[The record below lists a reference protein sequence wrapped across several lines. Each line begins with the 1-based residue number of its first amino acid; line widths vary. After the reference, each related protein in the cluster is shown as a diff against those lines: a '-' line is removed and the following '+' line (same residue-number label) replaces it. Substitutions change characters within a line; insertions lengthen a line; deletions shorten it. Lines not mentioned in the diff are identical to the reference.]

1 LKSINP
7 FKRGFAVWWLAICL
21 ASLASCSRAPTD
33 PKPEIPSPTANGN
46 VVGFAPGAPQL
57 NYLSVET
64 ARERKELVTGLTGR
78 LAWDDDVTARVFP
91 AVSGRTVAIE
101 VNPGQSVKTNAVL
114 ARIKSPDFGQAQAD
128 ARKAIADLKNAERA
142 LDRTRALLKHGA
154 AAEKDLETAETEHA
168 RAVSEQQRALATLS
182 MYGGNA
188 ESGGVDGMF
197 ELRAPVAGTVV
208 EKAINPGQEVRSDQ
222 VSDKP
227 LFVISDPTRLWLFL
241 DATEA
246 DVASMQQGQEVLVRA
261 RALPDKIFHGYI
273 QVIGAGLDPATRTI
287 KARCLVDN
295 AEKLLRAEM
304 YVSVD
309 VTSASSG
316 VEIPTKAIFLKDNQ
330 PHVFIQRTPG
340 QFERRPV
347 RLGTESGSR
356 SVVLEGLAPDQNVVT
371 EGCLL
376 LEAMLEGENS

>member
-1 LKSINP
+1 
-7 FKRGFAVWWLAICL
+7 
-21 ASLASCSRAPTD
+21 
-33 PKPEIPSPTANGN
+33 
-46 VVGFAPGAPQL
+46 
-57 NYLSVET
+57 VET

-101 VNPGQSVKTNAVL
+101 VNPGQSVQTNAVL

-128 ARKAIADLKNAERA
+128 ARKAIADLRNAERA

-154 AAEKDLETAETEHA
+154 AAEKDLETAETEHT

-188 ESGGVDGMF
+188 DSGGVDGMF

-208 EKAINPGQEVRSDQ
+208 EKTINPGQEVRSDQ

-241 DATEA
+241 DVTEA
-246 DVASMQQGQEVLVRA
+246 DVASMQPGQEVLVRA
-261 RALPDKIFHGYI
+261 RALPDKIFHGSI
-273 QVIGAGLDPATRTI
+273 EVIGQGLDPATRTI
-287 KARCLVDN
+287 KARCSVDN
-295 AEKLLRAEM
+295 IEKLLRAEM

-316 VEIPTKAIFLKDNQ
+316 VDIPTKAIFLKDNA
-330 PHVFIQRTPG
+330 PHVFIERKPG
-340 QFERRPV
+340 QFERRQV

-356 SVVLEGLAPDQNVVT
+356 SVVVEGLAPDQNVVT